1 MGGRVGCNG
10 CGGPLALGTGVMTAA
25 YQQKKINFNHGEKTV
40 SFAKKTI
47 AGIALSGALAVPGI
61 ALAATSTAD
70 ANTTGGYCVKSARG
84 CQAAL
89 EAGAQAGS
97 GAGSGA
103 FGAFGNFGDVAHD
116 FSGGADGFQTGL
128 NNSSVAGNRQST
140 QSDPTP

>member
-1 MGGRVGCNG
+1 M
-10 CGGPLALGTGVMTAA
+10 
-25 YQQKKINFNHGEKTV
+25 
-40 SFAKKTI
+40 SFAKKAI

-61 ALAATSTAD
+61 ALAATSSAD

-89 EAGAQAGS
+89 DAGAQGGS

-103 FGAFGNFGDVAHD
+103 FGAFGNFGDVQHD
-116 FSGGADGFQTGL
+116 WRGGANGFQTGL
-128 NNSSVAGNRQST
+128 NNSALAGNRQST